1 MLATLASAL
10 TAVLVHSSPFDVI
23 TAKDKEWSEYYN
35 TGNWA
40 GLQSCYNP
48 AAEVVPPTADGFL
61 LGNETGAFFRG
72 AGLKNVSLTP
82 LHVIQEAPAL
92 IHELGQATHSAGTFR
107 YYVRWIKPMGADWQI
122 ALDVFPIGEAKS
134 ARSLVMVEDSAE
146 RETTTETTSL
156 ASWFSTSASA
166 GRSRSAGK
174 APIDIIAAKDKEWS
188 DYYVRRAETPI
199 PPRSTRRPASSHA
212 VACLLA
218 RCMSID
224 ASLARHFSAGARAE
238 RGRLGELAVVLQPR
252 RLRRRRHRECVRAR

>member
-166 GRSRSAGK
+166 GRSRSPQARHPSTSSLPRTRSGATTMCAELK
-174 APIDIIAAKDKEWS
+174 RQSHLAPR
-188 DYYVRRAETPI
+188 VGLPHPTPL
-199 PPRSTRRPASSHA
+199 H
-212 VACLLA
+212 ACLLA
-218 RCMSID
+218 
-224 ASLARHFSAGARAE
+224 A
-238 RGRLGELAVVLQPR
+238 
-252 RLRRRRHRECVRAR
+252 